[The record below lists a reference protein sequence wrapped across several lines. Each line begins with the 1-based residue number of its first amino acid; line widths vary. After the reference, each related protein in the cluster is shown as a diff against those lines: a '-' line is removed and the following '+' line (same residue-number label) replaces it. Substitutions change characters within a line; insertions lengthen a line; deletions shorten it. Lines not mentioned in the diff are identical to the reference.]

1 MDILQNKGS
10 QEQQNVVCAIAGMA
24 LSTSFNLTPLEGFE
38 KAKVALESGKALAAF
53 NTLQKL
59 SQS

>member
-1 MDILQNKGS
+1 
-10 QEQQNVVCAIAGMA
+10 MA
-24 LSTSFNLTPLEGFE
+24 LATSLNLTPLEGFE

-53 NTLQKL
+53 KTLQKL